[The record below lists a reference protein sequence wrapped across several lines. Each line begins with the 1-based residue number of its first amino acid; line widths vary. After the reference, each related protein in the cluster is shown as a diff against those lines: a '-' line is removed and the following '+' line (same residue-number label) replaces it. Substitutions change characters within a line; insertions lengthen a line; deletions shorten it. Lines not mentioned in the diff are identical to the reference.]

1 MKKKLIIYST
11 ITIVMAIFAVS
22 FFWKLVDTNLQLS
35 GVRDNITYRKT
46 ITNEDSTTLLENEKK
61 LEKRQ
66 KIDTTITITFVI
78 AEMASF
84 GVAAYTYNKYKYKN
98 KKEK

>member
-1 MKKKLIIYST
+1 MKKKLIIFST
-11 ITIVMAIFAVS
+11 ITIVMAIFAAS

-46 ITNEDSTTLLENEKK
+46 ITNEDSTTLRENEKK

-66 KIDTTITITFVI
+66 KIDTIVTITFVI
-78 AEMASF
+78 AEMSSF
-84 GVAAYTYNKYKYKN
+84 GAAAYTYNKYKYK
-98 KKEK
+98 KEK